1 MAQAI
6 FEALAGM
13 DNQTVLAVQSLLDSQ
28 GAVTDPS
35 GHGVTNNNIQP
46 TMDEDDVFLCGKCKK
61 QFNSLQAFISH
72 KREQCQGNIPSL
84 ASVSLAPSNAYTSGP
99 AMTTVQQPQPVS
111 RQQVST
117 YITVPHSPLT
127 QALVQGNIIVSDDVL
142 MSAMSAFTS
151 LDQTMTAMQPP
162 VQSSHNMHPGSSY
175 IPPPPPA
182 PPTMTPQVQPS
193 SNGNAVVQIYSTLA
207 PMNGNSSSEGQ
218 SLAMQHFQQ
227 IQVPSQCVESSPFTT
242 PPVYSPG
249 KQGFKAKTSSI
260 VTSSA
265 LNPGSSDLT
274 GFDSDSGKNRHSKDA
289 MGLQE
294 GKGKLQKLKCSYC
307 DKMFG
312 KNFDLQQHIRSHTGE
327 KPFQC
332 IVCGRAFAQKSN
344 VKKHMQTHKVWPAG
358 VSRSSVSMQ
367 VVTVNSEDTGDPGV
381 SEVAELSDG
390 AAQHP
395 HQNSDGH
402 PGDGSGET
410 KQMVVIDSSYQCQF
424 CPCKFITYFQLKS
437 HMIQHKNQQVYKC
450 VVKNCTQTF
459 VKLEEFVEH
468 IKNHDDEITYR
479 CHLCSKIFPSLYEL
493 GVHQYS
499 HSLYPQQAP
508 KKGPTF
514 YRCSR
519 CLSKYS
525 TPEALEHHLQTASHN
540 YPCPHCQKVFPSER
554 YLRRHLPVHGGGG
567 VFKCQICKKSFKT
580 EHYLKLHLL
589 IHSGEKPFKCS
600 LCSAAFNRKDKV
612 KRHMLTH
619 DPIKKFKCP
628 FRVHS
633 GCTKEFNRPDKLKAH
648 IIAHSGIKP
657 YKCQYC
663 SKSFSRRAHMME
675 HQHSH
680 TDTYTIR
687 CGPCGKGFTREKYL
701 KQHRCG
707 LFAGRGDERQARK
720 RRCGARRG
728 PCRPKRA
735 SVGSRAALGAGQ
747 RGEAED
753 RRARPEG
760 EEEVEEEEQRV
771 IVLSESEEASGA
783 ESAGRHRLAVSGSAS
798 LSDLPP
804 SQGVTMLEVPVYI
817 QASE

>member
-1 MAQAI
+1 M
-6 FEALAGM
+6 
-13 DNQTVLAVQSLLDSQ
+13 AVQSLLDSQ
-28 GAVTDPS
+28 GAVSDPATQ
-35 GHGVTNNNIQP
+35 GVVPNSIQ
-46 TMDEDDVFLCGKCKK
+46 TALDEEDVFLCGRCKK
-61 QFNSLQAFISH
+61 QFNSLQTFVAH
-72 KREQCQGNIPSL
+72 KRDHCHGNAPSL
-84 ASVSLAPSNAYTSGP
+84 ATVSLAPSNAYTSVP
-99 AMTTVQQPQPVS
+99 TMTPVPPQPIS
-111 RQQVST
+111 RQQVPT

-127 QALVQGNIIVSDDVL
+127 QALVQGNIVVSDDIL

-151 LDQTMTAMQPP
+151 LDPPMGSLPLPAQT
-162 VQSSHNMHPGSSY
+162 SHNMHPGASY
-175 IPPPPPA
+175 VPPPQPGPGSVSPPA
-182 PPTMTPQVQPS
+182 QPS
-193 SNGNAVVQIYSTLA
+193 SNSSDVVQVCNTLA
-207 PMNGNSSSEGQ
+207 TMSGNSADGTP
-218 SLAMQHFQQ
+218 LAMPQF
-227 IQVPSQCVESSPFTT
+227 QVPSQCVESSPFTT

-249 KQGFKAKTSSI
+249 KQGFRTKTSTI
-260 VTSSA
+260 ITAPA
-265 LNPGSSDLT
+265 LNPAGYQPELAKGSL
-274 GFDSDSGKNRHSKDA
+274 SKDPVIT
-289 MGLQE
+289 QE
-294 GKGKLQKLKCSYC
+294 AKGKLQKLKCNYC
-307 DKMFG
+307 DKMFA
-312 KNFDLQQHIRSHTGE
+312 KNFDLRQHIRSHTGE

-358 VSRSSVSMQ
+358 NSHSSVSMQ
-367 VVTVNSEDTGDPGV
+367 VVTVSPDDERAQGER
-381 SEVAELSDG
+381 EVTEVQEAEHTPPQTSDLALG
-390 AAQHP
+390 ARGQEAQ
-395 HQNSDGH
+395 
-402 PGDGSGET
+402 
-410 KQMVVIDSSYQCQF
+410 QMLVIDSSYQCQF
-424 CPCKFITYFQLKS
+424 CPCKFVTYFQLKS

-468 IKNHDDEITYR
+468 IKNHDNEITYR

-499 HSLYPQQAP
+499 HSLYPQQLQ

-525 TPEALEHHLQTASHN
+525 TPEALEHHVQTATHN

-554 YLRRHLPVHGGGG
+554 YLRRHLPVHGGAG

-619 DPIKKFKCP
+619 DPVKKFKCP

-663 SKSFSRRAHMME
+663 SKSFSRRPHMLD

-680 TDTYTIR
+680 TDTYAIR

-701 KQHRCG
+701 RQHRCG
-707 LFAGRGDERQARK
+707 VFADRPDERQARK

-728 PCRPKRA
+728 A
-735 SVGSRAALGAGQ
+735 SRNRKVPAGSRRPEDGCPLHQ
-747 RGEAED
+747 EAEGQD
-753 RRARPEG
+753 GPAA
-760 EEEVEEEEQRV
+760 
-771 IVLSESEEASGA
+771 VLSEHEESIGGA
-783 ESAGRHRLAVSGSAS
+783 ANLAVPSPDGAG
-798 LSDLPP
+798 LPNLP
-804 SQGVTMLEVPVYI
+804 SSQAGTVQDVPVYI
-817 QASE
+817 QSPK

>member
-6 FEALAGM
+6 FEALAGI

-28 GAVTDPS
+28 GGVSDP
-35 GHGVTNNNIQP
+35 GAQGVQP
-46 TMDEDDVFLCGKCKK
+46 PSVQTPLDEEDVFLCGRCKK
-61 QFNSLQAFISH
+61 QFNSLPSFVAH
-72 KREQCQGNIPSL
+72 KREQCQGSNTSL
-84 ASVSLAPSNAYTSGP
+84 PPGPFTPAPP
-99 AMTTVQQPQPVS
+99 PPS
-111 RQQVST
+111 RQQVPT
-117 YITVPHSPLT
+117 YITLPHSPLT
-127 QALVQGNIIVSDDVL
+127 QALVQGNIVVSDEVL
-142 MSAMSAFTS
+142 MSAMSTFTS
-151 LDQTMTAMQPP
+151 LDQPMGALSLPQ
-162 VQSSHNMHPGSSY
+162 QSGHNLAPGPLY
-175 IPPPPPA
+175 IPA
-182 PPTMTPQVQPS
+182 PPPQPAPAALPPPVHTTA
-193 SNGNAVVQIYSTLA
+193 NGGAVVQVYSALA
-207 PMNGNSSSEGQ
+207 SLGSGSTDGN
-218 SLAMQHFQQ
+218 SLAMPHFQ
-227 IQVPSQCVESSPFTT
+227 VPGPCGESSPFTS

-249 KQGFKAKTSSI
+249 KHGFKTKAGSMAAAP
-260 VTSSA
+260 A
-265 LNPGSSDLT
+265 LSPVNAHSNGTGNGTLT
-274 GFDSDSGKNRHSKDA
+274 GYQPDPPKARLTKQPISI
-289 MGLQE
+289 QE
-294 GKGKLQKLKCSYC
+294 GKSKLQKLKCHYC
-307 DKMFG
+307 DKMFA

-358 VSRSSVSMQ
+358 QARSSVSMQ
-367 VVTVNSEDTGDPGV
+367 VVTVSPESKRPRGERDAIGQSTVHQTPAPLACALLFLDGLQPSGLSESMEQDGRLS
-381 SEVAELSDG
+381 SEL
-390 AAQHP
+390 P
-395 HQNSDGH
+395 
-402 PGDGSGET
+402 PGDGGGEGR
-410 KQMVVIDSSYQCQF
+410 QMLVIDSSYQCQF
-424 CPCKFITYFQLKS
+424 CPCKFLTYFQLKS

-459 VKLEEFVEH
+459 MKLEEFVEH

-479 CHLCSKIFPSLYEL
+479 CHLCNKIFPSLYEL

-499 HSLYPQQAP
+499 HSLYPQQLP

-525 TPEALEHHLQTASHN
+525 TPEALEHHLQTATHN

-619 DPIKKFKCP
+619 DPVKKFKCP

-657 YKCQYC
+657 HKCQYC
-663 SKSFSRRAHMME
+663 SKCFSRRAHMTE
-675 HQHSH
+675 HQRSH
-680 TDTYTIR
+680 TDSYALR
-687 CGPCGKGFTREKYL
+687 CVPCGRGFTREKYL

-707 LFAGRGDERQARK
+707 SRADERQVRK
-720 RRCGARRG
+720 RRCAARRG
-728 PCRPKRA
+728 PSRPRRAPAGSRTARRTEGEDSLPGSGVAEARDGAAADWPEPEGSEDSVLADGA
-735 SVGSRAALGAGQ
+735 SVPGLPAGQ
-747 RGEAED
+747 TLPMAPVP
-753 RRARPEG
+753 AYVQTPE
-760 EEEVEEEEQRV
+760 
-771 IVLSESEEASGA
+771 
-783 ESAGRHRLAVSGSAS
+783 
-798 LSDLPP
+798 
-804 SQGVTMLEVPVYI
+804 
-817 QASE
+817 

>member
-6 FEALAGM
+6 FEALAGI

-28 GAVTDPS
+28 GAVSDP
-35 GHGVTNNNIQP
+35 GTQGVTPSIQP
-46 TMDEDDVFLCGKCKK
+46 ALDEEDVFLCGRCKK
-61 QFNSLQAFISH
+61 QFNSLPTFVSH
-72 KREQCQGNIPSL
+72 KRDQCQGNVPSL
-84 ASVSLAPSNAYTSGP
+84 SSVSLAPSNPFTSVP
-99 AMTTVQQPQPVS
+99 AMAAGPPQPIS
-111 RQQVST
+111 RQQVPT

-127 QALVQGNIIVSDDVL
+127 QALVQGNIVVSDDVL

-151 LDQTMTAMQPP
+151 LDQPMGALPLPT
-162 VQSSHNMHPGSSY
+162 QSSHNMHPGSSY
-175 IPPPPPA
+175 IPPPPPPPPPPPQPA
-182 PPTMTPQVQPS
+182 PGSMTPPVQPS
-193 SNGNAVVQIYSTLA
+193 SNSSAIVQVYSALA
-207 PMNGNSSSEGQ
+207 PMAGASSDGPP
-218 SLAMQHFQQ
+218 LAMPHF
-227 IQVPSQCVESSPFTT
+227 QVPSQCVESSPFTT

-249 KQGFKAKTSSI
+249 KQGFKTKTSSI
-260 VTSSA
+260 IATPA
-265 LNPGSSDLT
+265 LNPASNHLSTFQSEAAKSRLPKDPIGS
-274 GFDSDSGKNRHSKDA
+274 
-289 MGLQE
+289 QE
-294 GKGKLQKLKCSYC
+294 GKGKLQKLKCNYC
-307 DKMFG
+307 DKMFA

-358 VSRSSVSMQ
+358 NSRTTVSMQ
-367 VVTVNSEDTGDPGV
+367 VVAVSPDSKRTPGESEA
-381 SEVAELSDG
+381 AELSEN
-390 AAQHP
+390 AEHIP
-395 HQNSDGH
+395 HQNPDV
-402 PGDGSGET
+402 PPADGSQEAR
-410 KQMVVIDSSYQCQF
+410 QMLVIDSSYQCQF
-424 CPCKFITYFQLKS
+424 CPSKFVTYFQLKS

-479 CHLCSKIFPSLYEL
+479 CHLCNKIFPSLYEL

-499 HSLYPQQAP
+499 HSLYPQQVP

-525 TPEALEHHLQTASHN
+525 TPEALEHHLQTATHN

-619 DPIKKFKCP
+619 DPVKKFKCP

-663 SKSFSRRAHMME
+663 SKSFSRRAHMLE

-701 KQHRCG
+701 RQHRCG
-707 LFAGRGDERQARK
+707 GFPGRPEERQVRK
-720 RRCGARRG
+720 RRGAPRRA
-728 PCRPKRA
+728 PNRTKKVPA
-735 SVGSRAALGAGQ
+735 GSQSTPGAQ
-747 RGEAED
+747 RVEDGCPPPEEAEAQED
-753 RRARPEG
+753 P
-760 EEEVEEEEQRV
+760 V
-771 IVLSESEEASGA
+771 IVLSEPEEASGNPV
-783 ESAGRHRLAVSGSAS
+783 STGTSLAVASADSGSLA
-798 LSDLPP
+798 DLPS
-804 SQGVTMLEVPVYI
+804 SQSVTLREVPVYI
-817 QASE
+817 QSPE

>member
-28 GAVTDPS
+28 GSVTDPS
-35 GHGVTNNNIQP
+35 AHGVTNNNIQP
-46 TMDEDDVFLCGKCKK
+46 SMDEDDVFLCGKCKK
-61 QFNSLQAFISH
+61 QFNSLQGFISH
-72 KREQCQGNIPSL
+72 KRDQCQGNIPSL
-84 ASVSLAPSNAYTSGP
+84 ASVSLAPSNTYTPIPS
-99 AMTTVQQPQPVS
+99 MTTVPQPQPIS

-117 YITVPHSPLT
+117 YITVPHSPVT
-127 QALVQGNIIVSDDVL
+127 QALVQGNIIVSDEVL
-142 MSAMSAFTS
+142 MSAMSTFTS
-151 LDQTMTAMQPP
+151 LDQSMSAMQPP
-162 VQSSHNMHPGSSY
+162 VQSSHNMHPGASY
-175 IPPPPPA
+175 ISPPPPPPPA
-182 PPTMTPQVQPS
+182 MTPQVQPS
-193 SNGNAVVQIYSTLA
+193 SNGNAVVQVYSTLA
-207 PMNGNSSSEGQ
+207 SMNGNSSEGQ
-218 SLAMQHFQQ
+218 SLAMQHFHQ
-227 IQVPSQCVESSPFTT
+227 IQVPSQCVENPPFTT

-249 KQGFKAKTSSI
+249 KQGFKTKTSNI
-260 VTSSA
+260 IATST
-265 LNPGSSDLT
+265 LNTGPNDLT
-274 GFDSDSGKNRHSKDA
+274 AFDSDGGKNRHCKDA
-289 MGLQE
+289 MGGQE
-294 GKGKLQKLKCSYC
+294 GKGKLQKLKCNYC

-358 VSRSSVSMQ
+358 VSCSSVSMH
-367 VVTVNSEDTGDPGV
+367 VVTVNSKDKGDPEESKV
-381 SEVAELSDG
+381 AAELAENS
-390 AAQHP
+390 AQP
-395 HQNSDGH
+395 QRQNCKSQVAD
-402 PGDGSGET
+402 SGGEP
-410 KQMVVIDSSYQCQF
+410 KKMMVIDSSYQCQF

-437 HMIQHKNQQVYKC
+437 HKIQHKNQQVYKC
-450 VVKNCTQTF
+450 VVKNCPQTF

-525 TPEALEHHLQTASHN
+525 TPEALDHHLQTASHN
-540 YPCPHCQKVFPSER
+540 YPCPHCQKIFPSER

-600 LCSAAFNRKDKV
+600 ICSAAFNRKDKV

-663 SKSFSRRAHMME
+663 SKSFSRRAHMIE

-707 LFAGRGDERQARK
+707 LFAGRGEERQARK

-728 PCRPKRA
+728 PCRPKKA
-735 SVGSRAALGAGQ
+735 SVGSRAASGAP

-753 RRARPEG
+753 RRPRAEG
-760 EEEVEEEEQRV
+760 AEQV
-771 IVLSESEEASGA
+771 IVLSEPEEASGKGA
-783 ESAGRHRLAVSGSAS
+783 GRTGIAVTVPGSAG
-798 LSDLPP
+798 LSELPTGH
-804 SQGVTMLEVPVYI
+804 GVTLLKLPVDI
-817 QASE
+817 HASK

>member
-1 MAQAI
+1 M
-6 FEALAGM
+6 FSSGM
-13 DNQTVLAVQSLLDSQ
+13 DNQTVMAVQSLLDSQ
-28 GAVTDPS
+28 GPVTDPTS
-35 GHGVTNNNIQP
+35 QGVANSSIQP
-46 TMDEDDVFLCGKCKK
+46 SMDEEDVFLCGKCKK

-72 KREQCQGNIPSL
+72 KREQCQGGAPSL
-84 ASVSLAPSNAYTSGP
+84 ASVSLASNHVYSSVPS
-99 AMTTVQQPQPVS
+99 MTTVSPPQAGS

-127 QALVQGNIIVSDDVL
+127 QTLVQGNIIVSDDVL

-151 LDQTMTAMQPP
+151 LDQTMATMHAP
-162 VQSSHNMHPGSSY
+162 VQSECVGRTLVPPSAPTRTPGNDTAGSGGLRRQRSGPGVQHPGPHERS
-175 IPPPPPA
+175 PP
-182 PPTMTPQVQPS
+182 
-193 SNGNAVVQIYSTLA
+193 G
-207 PMNGNSSSEGQ
+207 EGQ
-218 SLAMQHFQQ
+218 PLATQQFQQ
-227 IQVPSQCVESSPFTT
+227 MQVLSQCVESSGFGTSPL
-242 PPVYSPG
+242 YSPG
-249 KQGFKAKTSSI
+249 KHNFKPKPVGTAE
-260 VTSSA
+260 
-265 LNPGSSDLT
+265 LT
-274 GFDSDSGKNRHSKDA
+274 PFDSDGGKNRRCKEA
-289 MGLQE
+289 LGIQE
-294 GKGKLQKLKCSYC
+294 GKGKLQKLKCNYC
-307 DKMFG
+307 DKMFA

-344 VKKHMQTHKVWPAG
+344 VKKHMQTHKVWPVG
-358 VSRSSVSMQ
+358 VSRSSVSVQ
-367 VVTVNSEDTGDPGV
+367 VVTVSSEEAGEPEERESTESSENS
-381 SEVAELSDG
+381 LQN
-390 AAQHP
+390 QHVNVECP
-395 HQNSDGH
+395 A
-402 PGDGSGET
+402 GDGGADS
-410 KQMVVIDSSYQCQF
+410 KQVVVIDSSYQCQF
-424 CPCKFITYFQLKS
+424 CPCKFISYFQLKS

-450 VVKNCTQTF
+450 VVKNCTQTYI
-459 VKLEEFVEH
+459 KLEEFVEH

-499 HSLYPQQAP
+499 HSLYPQQPP

-567 VFKCQICKKSFKT
+567 VFKCQTCKKSFKT

-600 LCSAAFNRKDKV
+600 LCEAAFNRKDKV

-663 SKSFSRRAHMME
+663 SKSFSRRAHMLE

-680 TDTYTIR
+680 TDTYSIR
-687 CGPCGKGFTREKYL
+687 CPSCGKGFTRDKYL
-701 KQHRCG
+701 KQHKCR
-707 LFAGRGDERQARK
+707 LYAGRDEERPERK
-720 RRCGARRG
+720 RRYWVRKKPVVRTA
-728 PCRPKRA
+728 KRA
-735 SVGSRAALGAGQ
+735 FVPGPVPERRDEACQARLG
-747 RGEAED
+747 
-753 RRARPEG
+753 PERY
-760 EEEVEEEEQRV
+760 EEHV
-771 IVLSESEEASGA
+771 IILSESED
-783 ESAGRHRLAVSGSAS
+783 VSGTENTTDAGGLNGSAPANTALSALRTGPS
-798 LSDLPP
+798 LAL
-804 SQGVTMLEVPVYI
+804 LEVPVYI
-817 QASE
+817 QASD

>member
-6 FEALAGM
+6 FEALAGI

-28 GAVTDPS
+28 GAASEPGTQ
-35 GHGVTNNNIQP
+35 GVTTGIQSAL
-46 TMDEDDVFLCGKCKK
+46 DEEDVFLCGRCKK
-61 QFNSLQAFISH
+61 QFNSLPTFVCH
-72 KREQCQGNIPSL
+72 KRDQCPGGGGPSL
-84 ASVSLAPSNAYTSGP
+84 ASVSLAPSGPYTSVPTLSTGP
-99 AMTTVQQPQPVS
+99 PPPVS
-111 RQQVST
+111 RQQVPT

-127 QALVQGNIIVSDDVL
+127 QALLQGNVVVSDDVL

-151 LDQTMTAMQPP
+151 LDQTLPT
-162 VQSSHNMHPGSSY
+162 QSSHNVHPVTSY
-175 IPPPPPA
+175 ITPPPPPPQPA
-182 PPTMTPQVQPS
+182 AVSMTPSSSGSSAIQV
-193 SNGNAVVQIYSTLA
+193 YSALPPLT
-207 PMNGNSSSEGQ
+207 GNSSDGS
-218 SLAMQHFQQ
+218 SLAMPHF
-227 IQVPSQCVESSPFTT
+227 QVPSQCVESSPFNT
-242 PPVYSPG
+242 PPIYSPG
-249 KQGFKAKTSSI
+249 KQSFITKTSSI
-260 VTSSA
+260 IAAPA
-265 LNPGSSDLT
+265 LNPSANL
-274 GFDSDSGKNRHSKDA
+274 SGLQSEATKNKDPA
-289 MGLQE
+289 SMQE
-294 GKGKLQKLKCSYC
+294 GKGKLPKLKCSYC
-307 DKMFG
+307 DKMFA

-358 VSRSSVSMQ
+358 NSRTTVSMQ
-367 VVTVNSEDTGDPGV
+367 VVAVSPESKRIQGENEAADV
-381 SEVAELSDG
+381 SESAEHVPRQTPDV
-390 AAQHP
+390 P
-395 HQNSDGH
+395 
-402 PGDGSGET
+402 PPDGSQEAR
-410 KQMVVIDSSYQCQF
+410 QMLVIDSSYQCQF
-424 CPCKFITYFQLKS
+424 CPSKFVTYFQLKS

-479 CHLCSKIFPSLYEL
+479 CHLCNKIFPSLYEL

-499 HSLYPQQAP
+499 HSLYPQQVP

-525 TPEALEHHLQTASHN
+525 TPEALEHHLQTATHN

-567 VFKCQICKKSFKT
+567 VFKCQVCKKSFKT

-619 DPIKKFKCP
+619 DPVKKFKCP

-663 SKSFSRRAHMME
+663 SKSFSRRAHMTE

-687 CGPCGKGFTREKYL
+687 CEPCGKGFTREKYL
-701 KQHRCG
+701 RQHRCSA
-707 LFAGRGDERQARK
+707 FPNPEERPARK
-720 RRCGARRG
+720 RHCTARRV
-728 PCRPKRA
+728 PSRPRKAAAGSQRAEGGCPPPEGAEAQVDPAAVPSEAKEARA
-735 SVGSRAALGAGQ
+735 SL
-747 RGEAED
+747 D
-753 RRARPEG
+753 T
-760 EEEVEEEEQRV
+760 
-771 IVLSESEEASGA
+771 ASQDC
-783 ESAGRHRLAVSGSAS
+783 SS
-798 LSDLPP
+798 LPVPP
-804 SQGVTMLEVPVYI
+804 SGQPVALREVPVYI
-817 QASE
+817 QNPE

>member
-1 MAQAI
+1 
-6 FEALAGM
+6 
-13 DNQTVLAVQSLLDSQ
+13 
-28 GAVTDPS
+28 
-35 GHGVTNNNIQP
+35 
-46 TMDEDDVFLCGKCKK
+46 
-61 QFNSLQAFISH
+61 
-72 KREQCQGNIPSL
+72 
-84 ASVSLAPSNAYTSGP
+84 
-99 AMTTVQQPQPVS
+99 
-111 RQQVST
+111 
-117 YITVPHSPLT
+117 
-127 QALVQGNIIVSDDVL
+127 
-142 MSAMSAFTS
+142 
-151 LDQTMTAMQPP
+151 
-162 VQSSHNMHPGSSY
+162 
-175 IPPPPPA
+175 
-182 PPTMTPQVQPS
+182 MTPQIQPS
-193 SNGNAVVQIYSTLA
+193 PSGNAVVQVYSQ
-207 PMNGNSSSEGQ
+207 MNGTSSEGQ
-218 SLAMQHFQQ
+218 SLAMQNFQHV
-227 IQVPSQCVESSPFTT
+227 QVPSQCVESSPFTT

-249 KQGFKAKTSSI
+249 KQGFKTKTSSI
-260 VTSSA
+260 ITTSSIHPA
-265 LNPGSSDLT
+265 ADDLST
-274 GFDSDSGKNRHSKDA
+274 FDPDSTKNRQPKDTLA
-289 MGLQE
+289 VQE
-294 GKGKLQKLKCSYC
+294 GKGKLQKLKCNYC
-307 DKMFG
+307 NKMFA

-344 VKKHMQTHKVWPAG
+344 VKKHMQTHKVWPSG

-367 VVTVNSEDTGDPGV
+367 VLTLNSEKVGDREE
-381 SEVAELSDG
+381 SEVTELS
-390 AAQHP
+390 
-395 HQNSDGH
+395 QNAEQRALVNPASH
-402 PGDGSGET
+402 SGEVGAGAGGEV

-424 CPCKFITYFQLKS
+424 CPGKFVTYFQLKS

-459 VKLEEFVEH
+459 VKLDEFVEH

-499 HSLYPQQAP
+499 HNLYPQQTP
-508 KKGPTF
+508 KKCPTF

-589 IHSGEKPFKCS
+589 IHSGEKPFKCT

-619 DPIKKFKCP
+619 DPVKKFKCP

-663 SKSFSRRAHMME
+663 SKSFSRRAHMVE

-687 CGPCGKGFTREKYL
+687 CAPCGKGFTREKYL

-707 LFAGRGDERQARK
+707 LFAGRGEERQARK
-720 RRCGARRG
+720 RRPGSRRG
-728 PCRPKRA
+728 PCKPKRGPA
-735 SVGSRAALGAGQ
+735 ESHTAPGTEEGADGGQAGQ
-747 RGEAED
+747 R
-753 RRARPEG
+753 R
-760 EEEVEEEEQRV
+760 EEHV
-771 IVLSESEEASGA
+771 IVLSESEEANATTNTNQNWLTISSPA
-783 ESAGRHRLAVSGSAS
+783 NSTLTE
-798 LSDLPP
+798 LPS
-804 SQGVTMLEVPVYI
+804 SQGVTMVTVPVYI

>member
-6 FEALAGM
+6 FEALAG
-13 DNQTVLAVQSLLDSQ
+13 
-28 GAVTDPS
+28 
-35 GHGVTNNNIQP
+35 
-46 TMDEDDVFLCGKCKK
+46 
-61 QFNSLQAFISH
+61 
-72 KREQCQGNIPSL
+72 
-84 ASVSLAPSNAYTSGP
+84 
-99 AMTTVQQPQPVS
+99 
-111 RQQVST
+111 
-117 YITVPHSPLT
+117 
-127 QALVQGNIIVSDDVL
+127 
-142 MSAMSAFTS
+142 
-151 LDQTMTAMQPP
+151 
-162 VQSSHNMHPGSSY
+162 
-175 IPPPPPA
+175 
-182 PPTMTPQVQPS
+182 
-193 SNGNAVVQIYSTLA
+193 
-207 PMNGNSSSEGQ
+207 
-218 SLAMQHFQQ
+218 
-227 IQVPSQCVESSPFTT
+227 
-242 PPVYSPG
+242 
-249 KQGFKAKTSSI
+249 
-260 VTSSA
+260 
-265 LNPGSSDLT
+265 
-274 GFDSDSGKNRHSKDA
+274 
-289 MGLQE
+289 
-294 GKGKLQKLKCSYC
+294 KGKLQKLQCNYC
-307 DKMFG
+307 NKMFA

-358 VSRSSVSMQ
+358 VSRSSVSVQ
-367 VVTVNSEDTGDPGV
+367 VVTVNSEEMGDPEEN
-381 SEVAELSDG
+381 EVTAELSESSE
-390 AAQHP
+390 QHP
-395 HQNSDGH
+395 QQNAATH
-402 PGDGSGET
+402 PGEGSGGEA

-424 CPCKFITYFQLKS
+424 CPSKFITYFQLKS

-499 HSLYPQQAP
+499 HNLYPQQAP
-508 KKGPTF
+508 KKCPTF

-540 YPCPHCQKVFPSER
+540 YPCPHCHKIFPSER

-589 IHSGEKPFKCS
+589 IHSGEKPFKCT

-619 DPIKKFKCP
+619 DPVKKFKCP

-707 LFAGRGDERQARK
+707 LFAGRGEERQARK

-728 PCRPKRA
+728 PCKPKRA
-735 SVGSRAALGAGQ
+735 TVGSRPAAGTHRA
-747 RGEAED
+747 EAEEQQP
-753 RRARPEG
+753 RAEER
-760 EEEVEEEEQRV
+760 EEEHV
-771 IVLSESEEASGA
+771 IVLSEPEDANA
-783 ESAGRHRLAVSGSAS
+783 AGNTNQTWLAVSAPSNSS
-798 LSDLPP
+798 LTELP
-804 SQGVTMLEVPVYI
+804 SNQGVTMVTVPVYI
-817 QASE
+817 QASQ